1 MLSFVPVVARDK
13 MCYERFTTAEGLPSV
28 RISSIC
34 EDTDGTIWIA
44 TWNGLCQWRNGELT
58 HVRTTADGQH
68 VGRVVQLQPLQ
79 DGTISLLLD
88 NDRGTRCFDP
98 RKCLFRPMRDSVAVI
113 ERRRNC
119 RFREDV
125 GGAHI
130 ERRHVT
136 YHIPYDRGVSSEKQL
151 RSHFEDSR
159 GQIWLSFNN
168 SLYRIWFEPSPF
180 CYFQDWMSGR
190 HVAFQAS
197 VRAITTL
204 ADGRLLVGAR
214 NGRLF
219 GLNSRYTKIDGSI
232 YDVVEDGS
240 NRLWLSLR
248 NEGLFVL
255 DSTETIAPAFPNLAE
270 MGLSTPFS
278 LFLANDSQRLW
289 VGTWERGVR
298 ILDIGQE
305 HPVLIDTLHDERLM
319 SVRHIF
325 QTTTSSIVV
334 CSTRGLY
341 IFSPEGKVI
350 FSSADDLNVL
360 YAIELPSHDILFST
374 MDQGLYRMTVNGQ
387 FLPEP
392 LPFED
397 RIVSMIQDGDSVLYM
412 VSDERIYLNHSESE
426 NYDVLDENDF
436 GEAVTFSEGAAVIHN
451 DSLLYLGSSSGILEV
466 NLNQLPAY
474 MKARKEEALTE
485 TNKSI
490 LIILFIIAGLLIVII
505 IVWRVR
511 ALVEGARALANE
523 SRENSRLAVP
533 EPEMSADDRKFVADL
548 QSVVREMIGQSDVD
562 VVALARRMDM
572 TKNVLYSRCNKLLH
586 TSPAALLQDM
596 RIEYACKLLEQGGM
610 PVKKIAAMSGF
621 NDPKYFAKVFKTKVG
636 VLPSQYGGKSSD
648 EVKNAE
654 NQG

>member
-298 ILDIGQE
+298 ILDIGQ
-305 HPVLIDTLHDERLM
+305 
-319 SVRHIF
+319 
-325 QTTTSSIVV
+325 
-334 CSTRGLY
+334 
-341 IFSPEGKVI
+341 
-350 FSSADDLNVL
+350 
-360 YAIELPSHDILFST
+360 
-374 MDQGLYRMTVNGQ
+374 
-387 FLPEP
+387 
-392 LPFED
+392 
-397 RIVSMIQDGDSVLYM
+397 
-412 VSDERIYLNHSESE
+412 
-426 NYDVLDENDF
+426 
-436 GEAVTFSEGAAVIHN
+436 
-451 DSLLYLGSSSGILEV
+451 
-466 NLNQLPAY
+466 
-474 MKARKEEALTE
+474 
-485 TNKSI
+485 
-490 LIILFIIAGLLIVII
+490 
-505 IVWRVR
+505 
-511 ALVEGARALANE
+511 
-523 SRENSRLAVP
+523 
-533 EPEMSADDRKFVADL
+533 
-548 QSVVREMIGQSDVD
+548 
-562 VVALARRMDM
+562 
-572 TKNVLYSRCNKLLH
+572 
-586 TSPAALLQDM
+586 
-596 RIEYACKLLEQGGM
+596 
-610 PVKKIAAMSGF
+610 
-621 NDPKYFAKVFKTKVG
+621 
-636 VLPSQYGGKSSD
+636 
-648 EVKNAE
+648 
-654 NQG
+654 